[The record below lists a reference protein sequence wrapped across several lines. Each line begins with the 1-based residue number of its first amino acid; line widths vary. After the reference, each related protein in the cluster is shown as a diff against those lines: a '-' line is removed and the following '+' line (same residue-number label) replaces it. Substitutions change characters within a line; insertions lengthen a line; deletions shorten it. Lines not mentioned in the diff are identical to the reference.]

1 MSVKSALNVF
11 VENNKKAKE
20 SLHTLREEVKREGS
34 FKIQRYML
42 NNQFEE
48 AQNIMKL
55 LEEFSAV
62 ELESNA
68 SYISETITTLF
79 IDNNQFEIQE
89 QPNTVAYANIEN
101 ELSFVEREII
111 EEIGYKAVSRLKDM
125 KTKTTEQNLYN
136 LEQKGYLK
144 IESVRWGHESFLVFE
159 LTDKGKVYFQNR
171 YGMEAGETTPF
182 TEVEL
187 DMQLVENT
195 LKVGGYQVLGVKDEL
210 IEFQMDNKSC
220 YMMIP
225 MESMALQ
232 MDRYSQ
238 YKNLGVICKDEAH
251 LTKVFNQTN
260 EWVENNKV
268 KSKFL
273 SVHFTT
279 KQAME
284 QNPADAFKTLRAGR

>member
-11 VENNKKAKE
+11 VENNKKAQE
-20 SLHTLREEVKREGS
+20 SLHALREEVKREGS

-48 AQNIMKL
+48 AQNIMKH

-79 IDNNQFEIQE
+79 IDNNQFDTTEDTTYKT
-89 QPNTVAYANIEN
+89 NMVIED

-111 EEIGYKAVSRLKDM
+111 EEIGYNAVSRLKDM
-125 KTKTTEQNLYN
+125 KTKVTEQNLYT

-144 IESVRWGHESFLVFE
+144 IENVRWGHDAFLVFE
-159 LTDKGKVYFQNR
+159 LTEKGKVYFQTR
-171 YGMEAGETTPF
+171 YGLEAGHSTPYP
-182 TEVEL
+182 EVEL
-187 DMQLVENT
+187 DIELVQNK
-195 LKVGGYQVLGVKDEL
+195 LKVGGYQILGVKDEL

-225 MESMALQ
+225 MESMSLQ

-238 YKNLGVICKDEAH
+238 YKNLGVICKDEEQLA
-251 LTKVFNQTN
+251 KAYSQTN
-260 EWVENNKV
+260 EWVEHNKV

-279 KQAME
+279 IQAME
-284 QNPADAFKTLRAGR
+284 KNPNEAFKTLRAGR